1 MKFDDIIKLV
11 ADNPYSAF
19 FYTPLIYDKCFSYIF
34 LNPKEVIPVYDK
46 NDLESSLR
54 LVDKYIASGLR
65 CYCLINYEAGY
76 LLEKKLEIL
85 LDGDEHKLMQFFFF
99 DEKNMQKIKSS
110 KIEFQNSGED
120 DYSITSFKLNTSQKD
135 FLKNIAKIK
144 NYIKEG
150 ETYQVNYTLK
160 GKFKFGGSYEIGR
173 AHV

>member
-99 DEKNMQKIKSS
+99 DERS
-110 KIEFQNSGED
+110 EERRVG
-120 DYSITSFKLNTSQKD
+120 
-135 FLKNIAKIK
+135 
-144 NYIKEG
+144 KECRSRWSP
-150 ETYQVNYTLK
+150 Y
-160 GKFKFGGSYEIGR
+160 
-173 AHV
+173 H